1 LPTPEEVIFVKQ
13 NFSVKGILSAE
24 DKLHLEAK
32 KYLDENDVLPHGK
45 CF

>member
-1 LPTPEEVIFVKQ
+1 
-13 NFSVKGILSAE
+13 VKGILSADDQ